1 MFLIEIRHVMRLLLT
16 TSIIVGL
23 CVAAASCG
31 RGAGGA
37 KSVDAATAVV
47 AAHLPNGWTVAT
59 REDGQ
64 LPQGHYWG
72 DWGRDYAGPRGRH
85 VVAVGPQPVAIS
97 WRANDGTAHKDAI
110 ARESLDVWIMPA
122 NYREGFWSRINLH
135 APEHPTEVFAG
146 ESVKV
151 FAMPS
156 HALVDQVRFK
166 NILANANETDWP
178 DSPARTKKLSWATWR
193 ATLAGALV
201 VGS

>member
-1 MFLIEIRHVMRLLLT
+1 MFLIEIRHVMRLLLK
-16 TSIIVGL
+16 TSIVAGL
-23 CVAAASCG
+23 CVATASCG
-31 RGAGGA
+31 RGAGGP

-47 AAHLPNGWTVAT
+47 AAHLPNGWMVAT

-64 LPQGHYWG
+64 LPQGHYCG
-72 DWGRDYAGPRGRH
+72 DWGRDYAGPRGH
-85 VVAVGPQPVAIS
+85 VVAVGPQAVAMS

-122 NYREGFWSRINLH
+122 NYREGLWSRVNLH

-146 ESVKV
+146 ASVKV

-166 NILANANETDWP
+166 SILANANETDWP
-178 DSPARTKKLSWATWR
+178 DSPAHDKE
-193 ATLAGALV
+193 ALV
-201 VGS
+201 GDVADDTVRRPSGR